1 MTLRHIEIFVA
12 ICHEGS
18 ITQAAERLHI
28 SQPTVSIALRELE
41 EHYGVKLFDR
51 LSHKL
56 HITPFGE
63 SVYERSRRL
72 MDLWDDLSHESQ
84 TPNRIRIGTGT
95 AIGKLLLPVV
105 VKGFVEK
112 HPDAHV
118 NICVGDAPRM
128 YRLALE
134 NTLDFVIAETV
145 AKLPGLSSRALQHYP
160 VVAVC
165 HRDNPLARKELVTA
179 ADLAQQ
185 NLLLREPSS
194 LTRQVVDLYF
204 QRHNMYLT
212 PMWVSYSVQTLLN
225 AARENLGVSFLSLD
239 HVLVSQIPELVILN
253 IPDFHGERYV
263 NLCYHKDKFFTPLME
278 AFIQDY
284 VATVQQLLGRSIR
297 AYQRIHPDSSY
308 PFPPV
313 QFS

>member
-1 MTLRHIEIFVA
+1 MTLRHVEIFVA
-12 ICHEGS
+12 IYHEGS

-72 MDLWDDLSHESQ
+72 LDLWDDLSHESQ

-95 AIGKLLLPVV
+95 AVGKLLLPIA
-105 VKGFVEK
+105 VKSFVEK
-112 HPDAHV
+112 HPDAQI

-128 YRLALE
+128 YHLTLE
-134 NTLDFVIAETV
+134 NSLDFVIAETV
-145 AKLPGLSSRALQHYP
+145 AKLPGLSSHALQHYP

-165 HRDNPLARKELVTA
+165 HKDNPLARRELITA
-179 ADLAQQ
+179 EDLAAQ

-204 QRHNMYLT
+204 QKHNMCLT

-225 AARENLGVSFLSLD
+225 ATRENLGISFLSLD
-239 HVLVSQIPELVILN
+239 HVLVSKIPELVILN

-278 AFIQDY
+278 AFIQEY
-284 VATVQQLLGRSIR
+284 IVTVNRLLEQG
-297 AYQRIHPDSSY
+297 IHSYKSANPDSSY
-308 PFPPV
+308 CFPSF